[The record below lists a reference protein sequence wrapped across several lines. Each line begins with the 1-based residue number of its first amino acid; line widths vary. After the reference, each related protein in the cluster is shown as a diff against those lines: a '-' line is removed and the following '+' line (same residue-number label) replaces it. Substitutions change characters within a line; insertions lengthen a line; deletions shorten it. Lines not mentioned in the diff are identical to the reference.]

1 MMALLAGCNCGSP
14 QSSAD
19 AARPDA
25 GEDSQ
30 TDLRTDRGAHD
41 QRSPDAG
48 PIDAAFTDYPPGA
61 CGGSRTMSPVLVPKG
76 KAMDCGP
83 ACKQLTWGASPG
95 RLYAVSGDL
104 LTYVNTLGTP
114 GGNRI
119 YYVDLKADKEYQLH
133 GDWPNLGEGCS
144 IVATDGQ
151 QIATSC
157 VRAGLTDPRWQAQW
171 LRSLTL
177 YDPATHIARDLLC
190 LERKLSAKSCFPDL
204 IALNNSGITIHLALG
219 ACPFSSVYHLPF
231 GGSQLQDLAGQ
242 KGGVGHV
249 RGAGDIVV
257 WMQSAPGWGA
267 YQIVAYNLK
276 THQAKRIS
284 PTTKNQWM
292 PQVSGD
298 KIVWVDGRNEPKNS
312 DWMQPRNSDIY
323 VYDLKTGKTDP
334 VLLHPATQEEPD
346 VWGDWVVWQDYRANP
361 NLFQGSE
368 VDIYAKNLKTG
379 TIYQITDRPEMELYA
394 RVDHDR
400 IFYQAIDRVNK
411 WRPIL
416 MVDLPA
422 WLKAK
427 AKSKAQPKPTP

>member
-1 MMALLAGCNCGSP
+1 
-14 QSSAD
+14 
-19 AARPDA
+19 
-25 GEDSQ
+25 
-30 TDLRTDRGAHD
+30 
-41 QRSPDAG
+41 
-48 PIDAAFTDYPPGA
+48 
-61 CGGSRTMSPVLVPKG
+61 GSRTMSPVLVPKG

-83 ACKQLTWGASPG
+83 ACKQLTWGAPAS

-104 LTYVNTLGTP
+104 LTYVNMLS
-114 GGNRI
+114 GGGFRI

-133 GDWPNLGEGCS
+133 KNWPNLTEGCS

-157 VRAGLTDPRWQAQW
+157 VRAGLGNSGFQAQW

-204 IALNNSGITIHLALG
+204 IALNNSGITLKISLG
-219 ACPFSSVYHLPF
+219 ACGFGSAYHLPF

-312 DWMQPRNSDIY
+312 DWISPRNSDIY
-323 VYDLKTGKTDP
+323 VHDLKTGETEP
-334 VLLHPATQEEPD
+334 VLLHPARQAWPD
-346 VWGDWVVWQDYRANP
+346 VWGDWVVWQDYRKTP
-361 NLFQGSE
+361 SLFGGSE

-379 TIYQITDRPEMELYA
+379 KIYQITDRPGSDAYP

-400 IFYQAIDRVNK
+400 IFYRAIDRVNK
-411 WRPIL
+411 WQPIL

-422 WLKAK
+422 WLEAK
-427 AKSKAQPKPTP
+427 AKSKAQPKPKP